1 MIALLGALA
10 LKLLP
15 LLGGGWEGVDHEQM
29 RLLLVTPPWPSPR
42 KGGEKTTLL
51 KKGEHRTPPPLLKR
65 DGTMFEFL
73 PVGRK

>member
-1 MIALLGALA
+1 
-10 LKLLP
+10 
-15 LLGGGWEGVDHEQM
+15 M

-42 KGGEKTTLL
+42 RGGEKDKSPLEGEGKKTTLL
-51 KKGEHRTPPPLLKR
+51 KKGGAQNSPPLLKR

>member
-1 MIALLGALA
+1 MALLGALA

-29 RLLLVTPPWPSPR
+29 RLLLVTPPCPSPR
-42 KGGEKTTLL
+42 RGGEKDNPTQEGGST
-51 KKGEHRTPPPLLKR
+51 EHPPLLKR